1 MRNPSYLAIACGL
14 LLAFSGCGQSNKV
27 AAPAEGSA
35 NYNDWRYYQ
44 SRLGLQPARGFA
56 DFLTT
61 LDPGE
66 KVKYINK
73 SIEEGQPTTLYP
85 LKAAYEQFANDPNA
99 DVAAAAKDALSKLPS
114 PEEYDKLRKE
124 EIEAQKK

>member
-1 MRNPSYLAIACGL
+1 
-14 LLAFSGCGQSNKV
+14 
-27 AAPAEGSA
+27 
-35 NYNDWRYYQ
+35 
-44 SRLGLQPARGFA
+44 
-56 DFLTT
+56 
-61 LDPGE
+61 
-66 KVKYINK
+66 
-73 SIEEGQPTTLYP
+73 